1 VLYTTRSVKMVKRCK
16 RETHSAVRDLDL
28 PLEGCYVFLC
38 MKILL
43 TGGAGFIGSHVAEA
57 YLNDGHEVVILDNL
71 SSGRSENVPD
81 GAKFILMD
89 ICSPE
94 LGKLFDLE
102 KPDLV
107 NHHAAQISVSV
118 SARDPLLDAR
128 SNSLGL
134 LNVLECAVKS
144 GVGRFLFI
152 SSGGAIYG
160 EAEQLPT
167 PEDTPALPL
176 SPYAIHK
183 QLGESYLRFYAHEH
197 GLEYAVLRYANV
209 YGPRQN
215 AEGEAGVV
223 ALFTTRLLAG
233 QRPVVYAYPEDPEG
247 MGRDYV
253 YVGDVARA
261 NLLAAQ
267 KLEAKTLQGEIMN
280 IGTGIMTRTG
290 ALYREIAAACK
301 SDCIP
306 EQRGPRPGDLRRS
319 CLDISRAARL
329 ISWHPEVDLQAG
341 ITGTV
346 ASFKVS

>member
-1 VLYTTRSVKMVKRCK
+1 
-16 RETHSAVRDLDL
+16 
-28 PLEGCYVFLC
+28 
-38 MKILL
+38 MKVLL

-57 YLNDGHEVVILDNL
+57 YLKAGHEVTIVDDL
-71 SSGRSENVPD
+71 SSGSFDNVPE
-81 GAKFILMD
+81 GAKFVLMD

-94 LGKLFDLE
+94 ITKLFALE

-118 SARDPLLDAR
+118 SARNPLLDAR

-134 LNVLECAVKS
+134 LNILEAAVKNDT
-144 GVGRFLFI
+144 RLFLFI

-160 EAEQLPT
+160 EAEHLPT
-167 PEDTPALPL
+167 PEDTPVLPL

-183 QLGESYLRFYAHEH
+183 QLGESYLRFYAHEY

-223 ALFTTRLLAG
+223 ALFTTRLLTD
-233 QRPVVYAYPEDPEG
+233 RTPTIYAYPEEPEG

-253 YVGDVARA
+253 YAGDVARA

-267 KLEAKTLQGEIMN
+267 KLNDRALNGEIMN
-280 IGTGIMTRTG
+280 IGTGVMTRTA
-290 ALYREIAAACK
+290 ALYREIAGALG
-301 SDCIP
+301 SDRRP
-306 EQRGPRPGDLRRS
+306 EQSGPRPGDLRRS

-329 ISWHPEVDLQAG
+329 LGWHPEVTLEAG
-341 ITGTV
+341 IAETV
-346 ASFKVS
+346 ASFRSS

>member
-1 VLYTTRSVKMVKRCK
+1 
-16 RETHSAVRDLDL
+16 
-28 PLEGCYVFLC
+28 
-38 MKILL
+38 MKVLL

-57 YLNDGHEVVILDNL
+57 YLKAGHEVTIVDDL
-71 SSGRSENVPD
+71 SSGSFDNVPE
-81 GAKFILMD
+81 GAKFVLMD

-94 LGKLFDLE
+94 ITKLFALE

-118 SARDPLLDAR
+118 SARNPLLDAR

-134 LNVLECAVKS
+134 LNILEAAVKNDT
-144 GVGRFLFI
+144 RLFLFI

-160 EAEQLPT
+160 EAEHLPT
-167 PEDTPALPL
+167 PEDTPVLPL

-183 QLGESYLRFYAHEH
+183 QLGESYLRFYAHEY

-223 ALFTTRLLAG
+223 ALFTTRLLTD
-233 QRPVVYAYPEDPEG
+233 RTPVIYAYPEEPEG

-253 YVGDVARA
+253 YAGDVARA

-267 KLEAKTLQGEIMN
+267 KLNDRALNGEIMN
-280 IGTGIMTRTG
+280 IGTGVMTRTA
-290 ALYREIAAACK
+290 ALYREIAGALG
-301 SDCIP
+301 SDRRP
-306 EQRGPRPGDLRRS
+306 EQSGPRPGDLRRS

-329 ISWHPEVDLQAG
+329 LGWHPEVTLEAG
-341 ITGTV
+341 IAETV
-346 ASFKVS
+346 ASFRSS

>member
-1 VLYTTRSVKMVKRCK
+1 MEIGQDAFGRQSNQ
-16 RETHSAVRDLDL
+16 HGLDL
-28 PLEGCYVFLC
+28 TLGGCYGSPC
-38 MKILL
+38 MKVLL

-57 YLNDGHEVVILDNL
+57 YLKAGHEVTIVDDL
-71 SSGRSENVPD
+71 SSGSFDNVPK
-81 GAKFILMD
+81 GAKFVLMD

-94 LGKLFDLE
+94 ITKLFALE

-134 LNVLECAVKS
+134 LNVLEAAVKN
-144 GVGRFLFI
+144 GTRLFLFI

-160 EAEQLPT
+160 EAKELPT

-183 QLGESYLRFYAHEH
+183 QLGESYLRFYALEY

-223 ALFTTRLLAG
+223 ALFTTRLLTG
-233 QRPVVYAYPEDPEG
+233 RTPTIYAYPDEPEG

-253 YVGDVARA
+253 YAGDVARA

-267 KLEAKTLQGEIMN
+267 KLTGHALNGEIVN
-280 IGTGIMTRTG
+280 IGTGVMTRT
-290 ALYREIAAACK
+290 AELYREIAGALG
-301 SDCIP
+301 SDRRP
-306 EQRGPRPGDLRRS
+306 EHGGPRPGDLRRS
-319 CLDISRAARL
+319 CLDISKASSLLGWR
-329 ISWHPEVDLQAG
+329 PEVTLEAG
-341 ITGTV
+341 IAETV
-346 ASFKVS
+346 ASFRSP

>member
-1 VLYTTRSVKMVKRCK
+1 
-16 RETHSAVRDLDL
+16 
-28 PLEGCYVFLC
+28 
-38 MKILL
+38 MKVLL

-57 YLNDGHEVVILDNL
+57 YLNAGHEVTIVDDL
-71 SSGRSENVPD
+71 SSGRFENIPE
-81 GAKFILMD
+81 GAKFALMD

-94 LGKLFDLE
+94 LEKLFALE

-118 SARDPLLDAR
+118 SARNPLLDAR

-134 LNVLECAVKS
+134 LNVLESAVKS
-144 GVGRFLFI
+144 GVRQFLFI

-160 EAEQLPT
+160 EAELLPT

-183 QLGESYLRFYAHEH
+183 QLGEHYLRFYAHEH
-197 GLEYAVLRYANV
+197 GLKYAVLRYANV

-223 ALFTTRLLAG
+223 ALFTTRLLDG
-233 QRPVVYAYPEDPEG
+233 RRPVIYAYPEEPEG

-253 YVGDVARA
+253 YAGDVARA
-261 NLLAAQ
+261 NLLVSK
-267 KLEAKTLQGEIMN
+267 KLTEGGLNAEVMN
-280 IGTGIMTRTG
+280 IGTGVMTRTA
-290 ALYREIAAACK
+290 ALYRAIAAALGC
-301 SDCIP
+301 DRRP
-306 EQRGPRPGDLRRS
+306 EQGGPRPGDLRRS

-329 ISWHPEVDLQAG
+329 LDWRPEVGLEAG
-341 ITGTV
+341 IAKTV
-346 ASFKVS
+346 ASFSS

>member
-1 VLYTTRSVKMVKRCK
+1 
-16 RETHSAVRDLDL
+16 
-28 PLEGCYVFLC
+28 
-38 MKILL
+38 MKVLL
-43 TGGAGFIGSHVAEA
+43 TGGAGFIGSHVAET
-57 YLNDGHEVVILDNL
+57 YLEAGHDVVILDNL
-71 SSGRSENVPD
+71 SSGSFENVPR
-81 GAKFILMD
+81 GARFYPMD
-89 ICSPE
+89 ISSPE
-94 LGKLFDLE
+94 LEKIFALE

-128 SNSLGL
+128 SNCLGL
-134 LNVLECAVKS
+134 LNVLECAVKN
-144 GVGRFLFI
+144 GTGRFLFI

-160 EAEQLPT
+160 EADHLPT

-233 QRPVVYAYPEDPEG
+233 STPVIYAYPEEPEG

-253 YVGDVARA
+253 YAKDVARA
-261 NLLAAQ
+261 NLLASR
-267 KLEAKTLQGEIMN
+267 KLEAGEIKGEIMN
-280 IGTGIMTRTG
+280 IGTGVMTRTV
-290 ALYREIAAACK
+290 ALYREIAGALSIDRAA
-301 SDCIP
+301 
-306 EQRGPRPGDLRRS
+306 EHGGPRPGDLRRS
-319 CLDISRAARL
+319 CLDISRAAQVL
-329 ISWHPEVDLQAG
+329 DWHPTVDLAAG
-341 ITGTV
+341 IAETV
-346 ASFKVS
+346 TSFKAKPGF